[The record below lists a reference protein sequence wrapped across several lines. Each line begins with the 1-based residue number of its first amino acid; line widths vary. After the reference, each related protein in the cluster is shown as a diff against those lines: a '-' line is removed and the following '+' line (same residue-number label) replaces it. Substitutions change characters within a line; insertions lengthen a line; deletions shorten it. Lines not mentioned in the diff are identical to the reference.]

1 MMVAVLLLVALCAVL
16 HTTVAF
22 IAPFR
27 GVQRLSTSRNLFGSE
42 PPKSTP
48 AKQDDKGGM
57 FGGE

>member
-1 MMVAVLLLVALCAVL
+1 MQALLLITLLAVCIS
-16 HTTVAF
+16 HTNAF